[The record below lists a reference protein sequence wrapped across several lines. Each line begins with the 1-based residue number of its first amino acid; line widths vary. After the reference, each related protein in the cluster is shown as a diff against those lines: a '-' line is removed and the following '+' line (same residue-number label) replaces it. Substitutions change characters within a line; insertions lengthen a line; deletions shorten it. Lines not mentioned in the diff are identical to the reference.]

1 MAVWKHKATGVD
13 GNVILFGTNIFE
25 CEWIRTGKEVTIT
38 DPVYKQK
45 HIFSVY
51 KAHIRGREHTFAA
64 GEFSNGVWGFYT
76 QSKFRFPFVKR

>member
-1 MAVWKHKATGVD
+1 MWKHKATGVD

-25 CEWIRTGKEVTIT
+25 CEWMHTGKEVTIT

-76 QSKFRFPFVKR
+76 QSKFSLPFINR